1 MSKIRTKLI
10 LMVLVSML
18 LIAVILGSTSFYFI
32 YSSNMARLDQLESKM
47 LENYDSSIK
56 NQVDILVSELTGI
69 SNQVD
74 SGVIT
79 LAQSKVIAADV
90 IRNAKYGDSGY
101 FWADDT
107 KGVNV
112 VLLGNEDIEGKS
124 RIDLEDK
131 LGNMIIQDFI
141 KIVESDGSGYY
152 DYYFPRPGEEE
163 ALQKRAF
170 VKLYEPFGWII
181 GTGNYVDDINAFVE
195 NERSIVTADISRVFV
210 FLGGFVII
218 ALIVGSVIAFIMSN
232 SISKPILALAD
243 VVNKTSNLNIKD
255 DSTIDYLLNYKDERG
270 IIAKSI
276 ANLRVVLRDLIKE
289 MQADS
294 IKLNSAFEELNVI
307 VTDGKEGIEA
317 VTHTV
322 ADFAKGASEQAE
334 DAQTA
339 ATNMN
344 TLAQEINASVKSAEM
359 LRGYTSEVSENNK
372 EGVQLI
378 NELGVTFKAT
388 SEANDN
394 LNENVGTLTVKSSSI
409 VQVTSTI
416 QQIAEQTNLL
426 ALNAA
431 IEAARAG
438 DAGRGFAVVAEEI
451 RKLADETSKSTLK
464 IDDIIN
470 EILGEIKQTESN
482 MISSNESIKISGNV
496 LIKVQSS
503 FNAIEES
510 MKKTIT
516 QLDSITQNIQTVDKN
531 KNLAIESIDGIS
543 AVTEENAAAA
553 EEIYATM
560 DTQAELMGHILNNA
574 SEVGETAETLKEI
587 IQRFT
592 V

>member
-1 MSKIRTKLI
+1 MSKIRTKLV

-112 VLLGNEDIEGKS
+112 VLLGNEDVEGKS

-210 FLGGFVII
+210 YLGGFVII
-218 ALIVGSVIAFIMSN
+218 ALIAGSVIAFIMSN

-255 DSTIDYLLNYKDERG
+255 DSTIDYLLKYKDERG
-270 IIAKSI
+270 VIAKSI

-438 DAGRGFAVVAEEI
+438 DAGKGFAVVAEEI

-496 LIKVQSS
+496 LTKVQSS

-560 DTQAELMGHILNNA
+560 DTQAELMGHILDNA

-592 V
+592 I